1 VDSFGGTSLA
11 WDSMGLEAH
20 MLDAK
25 GPHARSQRHAFG
37 GLYDIMDDL
46 T

>member
-20 MLDAK
+20 SLDVK
-25 GPHARSQRHAFG
+25 GLHSDHDEFPLEA
-37 GLYDIMDDL
+37 YN
-46 T
+46 TP

>member
-20 MLDAK
+20 RLDTRAHM
-25 GPHARSQRHAFG
+25 PDDE
-37 GLYDIMDDL
+37 DIPL
-46 T
+46 EA